1 MEYMLAPYKKY
12 FDFSGRARRK
22 EFWMY
27 VLFYVIVY
35 IVAGILDRALG
46 LGGTTESYSTYGDG
60 TASAGFSSSGGIL
73 TLVWGL
79 VNLIPSIAVSVR
91 RVHDVDKSGWFILIP
106 IYNLILYCTDGTAGP
121 NRFGPDPKGR

>member
-22 EFWMY
+22 ELWMY
-27 VLFYVIVY
+27 FLFYIIVY
-35 IVAGILDRALG
+35 IVASILDSALG
-46 LGGTTESYSTYGDG
+46 LGGTTQSYSTYEGG
-60 TASAGFSSSGGIL
+60 SASAGFSSSGGIL
-73 TLVWGL
+73 TLIWSL
-79 VNLIPSIAVSVR
+79 VNLIPSIAVGVR
-91 RVHDVDKSGWFILIP
+91 RVHDCDKSGWFILIP